1 MYVCDMMYV
10 LGFMKADNGDI
21 EKKEIYNILYCWTFT
36 CSETLSIYQNLIKV
50 DSNIDL
56 INYSLTPRFSSDP

>member
-36 CSETLSIYQNLIKV
+36 CGETLSIYQMKNSHHQPLSYQI
-50 DSNIDL
+50 
-56 INYSLTPRFSSDP
+56 